1 MKEKEEAKKIC
12 QSAVGKRS
20 HDRILLY
27 FPGSEAAFREQPEHC
42 LK

>member
-1 MKEKEEAKKIC
+1 MKEKEDAGKIC

-20 HDRILLY
+20 HDGSLLY
-27 FPGSEAAFREQPEHC
+27 FPSSEAAFREQPEHC